1 MRKHRLICFRR
12 IKASLLNYD
21 TEVTSGFDVEQH
33 ERLQNTDRVLGTGHY
48 VRRGGREKKGG
59 RAGKGYFRLAREG
72 GGLNFFIKK
81 FRGGPQ
87 FDRKVYFKRGSLAKM
102 GKAGKQ

>member
-1 MRKHRLICFRR
+1 M
-12 IKASLLNYD
+12 Y
-21 TEVTSGFDVEQH
+21 VEGGGKKR
-33 ERLQNTDRVLGTGHY
+33 E
-48 VRRGGREKKGG
+48 GGRVKAILVWLE
-59 RAGKGYFRLAREG
+59 RG